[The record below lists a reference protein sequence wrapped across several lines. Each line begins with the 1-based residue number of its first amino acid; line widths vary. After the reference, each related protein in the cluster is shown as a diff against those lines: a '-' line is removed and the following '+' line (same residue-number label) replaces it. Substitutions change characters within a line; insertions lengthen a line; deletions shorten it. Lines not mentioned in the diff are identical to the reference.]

1 MKSEKETIYDY
12 ATELKLL
19 AFKEELEYTLSLA
32 AGENWSHL
40 HFLTELL
47 GKESVRRRECRRKS
61 RIKSAGFPQMKYL
74 YELVMEDMPKEA
86 QVILPELE
94 TLDFIRE
101 GRNIVL
107 YGNPGTGKTHIAT
120 ALGIK
125 CSVSID
131 TLHFDYI
138 RSVFIDGIS
147 YGICAMRYG
156 TGFCYHNS
164 WGILFS
170 KVIFYLDPAVDK
182 LSSGPHPLFHKSGI
196 AEINCTF
203 IRLDGFHG

>member
-12 ATELKLL
+12 TTELKLL

-61 RIKSAGFPQMKYL
+61 RIKSAGLPQMKYL
-74 YELVMEDMPKEA
+74 HELVMEDMPKEA

-107 YGNPGTGKTHIAT
+107 YGSGDGKDSYCYGFGNKGLPAGFYRIVYFSSCLAYPDKGSQIYKDTTGTAIT
-120 ALGIK
+120 
-125 CSVSID
+125 V
-131 TLHFDYI
+131 
-138 RSVFIDGIS
+138 
-147 YGICAMRYG
+147 
-156 TGFCYHNS
+156 
-164 WGILFS
+164 
-170 KVIFYLDPAVDK
+170 
-182 LSSGPHPLFHKSGI
+182 
-196 AEINCTF
+196 
-203 IRLDGFHG
+203 